1 MRVPAVVSYP
11 YQLLELSVFWAVA
24 IPIGTQLYF
33 VVLVCIYSMIYDVEN
48 FFMFICHLY
57 TFLAEESVKVFG
69 SFLNHIY
76 FF

>member
-1 MRVPAVVSYP
+1 
-11 YQLLELSVFWAVA
+11 
-24 IPIGTQLYF
+24 
-33 VVLVCIYSMIYDVEN
+33 MIYDVEN

-76 FF
+76 IFYFVVVEL